1 MGIHLT
7 YACDFRPAPGLLD
20 ADGTPTHA
28 SVHGSEGAG
37 AAGELSQ
44 TTQGGESSGSG
55 GSSSRDLESATR
67 GQEGGDTEG
76 VGGVAAGWR
85 WGCSK
90 LRWRSG
96 GGK

>member
-1 MGIHLT
+1 M
-7 YACDFRPAPGLLD
+7 LD

-44 TTQGGESSGSG
+44 TTHGGESSGG
-55 GSSSRDLESATR
+55 GSSRDLESATR
-67 GQEGGDTEG
+67 DPEGGATEG
-76 VGGVAAGWR
+76 AGGVAAGWR